1 MGRIAMYHHFFKSPI
16 SMTLAGIVAAL
27 LLVGCSNTAVK
38 RLLPP
43 YSSSG
48 VPPSQADPGK
58 RSEPSFSQFPDV
70 PIPSAAEMDVGQ
82 TLVLGGGEHWLGRL
96 ALKTG
101 NDTNAMFNF
110 YKRKMPER
118 DWQEI
123 TSVRSSISVLT
134 FSRGERVATIQIQSR
149 ALQGSEVLLTMS
161 PRERT
166 VKPKDG
172 GGAGSSVSPPF
183 NQPVTGGVLV
193 APSSVQRGR

>member
-1 MGRIAMYHHFFKSPI
+1 
-16 SMTLAGIVAAL
+16 MTLAGIVAAL
-27 LLVGCSNTAVK
+27 LLVGCSKTGTLNNII
-38 RLLPP
+38 
-43 YSSSG
+43 
-48 VPPSQADPGK
+48 PPSQADPGK

-96 ALKTG
+96 VLKTG

-149 ALQGSEVLLTMS
+149 TLQGSEVLLTMS